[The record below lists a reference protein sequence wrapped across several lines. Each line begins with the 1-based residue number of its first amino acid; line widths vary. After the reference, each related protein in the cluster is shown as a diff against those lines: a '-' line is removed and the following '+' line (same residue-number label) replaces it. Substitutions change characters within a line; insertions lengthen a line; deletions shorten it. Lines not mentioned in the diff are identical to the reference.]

1 MQADL
6 PRFADID
13 PDMLMRQKQIAKF
26 FPVSEATLSRLC
38 HKYRESKGKEGLPN
52 RKLPISGRAVKSKG
66 KKGLPNRKLPK
77 SGRAVVTKD
86 MISRTAVLIRFRDAQ
101 KFFNP
106 ELYECSTDASA
117 LAS

>member
-13 PDMLMRQKQIAKF
+13 PDMVMRQKQIAKY

-38 HKYRESKGKEGLPN
+38 KQYRKSKGKKGLPN
-52 RKLPISGRAVKSKG
+52 RKLPISGRAV
-66 KKGLPNRKLPK
+66 
-77 SGRAVVTKD
+77 VTED
-86 MISRTAVLIRFRDAQ
+86 MISRTAVFIRFRDAQ